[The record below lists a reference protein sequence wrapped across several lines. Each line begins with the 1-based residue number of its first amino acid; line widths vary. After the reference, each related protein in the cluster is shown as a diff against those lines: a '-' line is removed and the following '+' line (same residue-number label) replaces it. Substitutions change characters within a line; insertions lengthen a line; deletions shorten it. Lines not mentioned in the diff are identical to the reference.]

1 MPANPGVQSFSITV
15 NGQVLP
21 DAVGVLEIVVT
32 NIVNAIPKAKV
43 VVMDGSAASQ
53 NFDLSNGT
61 NFIPGAEISIA
72 AGYNGENE
80 VIFSGLIISQTIRAN
95 EDGSQMEI
103 ECRDKA
109 IKLTAGRKNKIWED
123 VSDHDAITD
132 LVGQNGITAD
142 IDGLN
147 LQHKQLVQF
156 NCSNWDFIVTR
167 AELNSALVIT
177 EAGKLT
183 IAMPNASEES
193 TATYTYGSEIYDFE
207 AQMDARTQYP
217 QVLTKNWNYTNQEVK
232 EGTSAAKT
240 LPQQGNISG
249 DDLAEVLGWEDNSL
263 YHSGNVAEQESTEWA
278 TAQLF
283 RSRLNKLIGNF
294 RVQGDNKLKPGI
306 IVELLG
312 IGERFS
318 GKCWVTGVIHSYSGE
333 AAWYSHVQFGLD
345 KKLHSYNFDDIVE
358 KPATGII
365 PPVNGLQIGIVT
377 QLEND
382 PDGENR
388 IRVRLPTV
396 ENEGDGIWARL
407 ASVDAGK
414 EHGWVWNP
422 EINDEVII
430 GFINDDPRDAV
441 ILGRLYSSSFPPHL
455 AAKDDNYLKGLS
467 TKSKLQVLFDDEK
480 KIIKIETPGGN
491 FITLDEDQKKIA
503 IQDIN
508 GNKIEMSEDGIKI
521 ESIKDIILKAS
532 GDFKIDG
539 TNITTNAN
547 AQLKLSGSA
556 GTEISSSAITKV
568 KGSMVQIN

>member
-1 MPANPGVQSFSITV
+1 MPANSGVQSFSITV

-21 DAVGVLEIVVT
+21 DAVGILEIVVT
-32 NIVNAIPKAKV
+32 NLVNAIPKAKV
-43 VVMDGSAASQ
+43 VVMDGSAAAQ

-80 VIFSGLIISQTIRAN
+80 VIFSGLIISQTLRAN

-123 VSDHDAITD
+123 VSDNDAITD

-142 IDGLN
+142 IDGLD

-183 IAMPNASEES
+183 IGMPNASQES

-232 EGTSAAKT
+232 EGTSTAKT

-283 RSRLNKLIGNF
+283 RSRLNKVIGNF

-377 QLEND
+377 QLESD

-414 EHGWVWNP
+414 DHGWVWNP

-455 AAKDDNYLKGLS
+455 EAKDDNYLKGLS

-491 FITLDEDQKKIA
+491 FITLDEDQKQIA

-556 GTEISSSAITKV
+556 GTEVSSSAITKV

>member
-1 MPANPGVQSFSITV
+1 MPANSGVQSFSITV

-21 DAVGVLEIVVT
+21 DAVGILEIVVT
-32 NIVNAIPKAKV
+32 NLVNAIPKAKV
-43 VVMDGSAASQ
+43 VVMDGSAAAQ

-123 VSDHDAITD
+123 VSDNDAITD

-142 IDGLN
+142 IDGLD

-183 IAMPNASEES
+183 IGMPNASQES

-232 EGTSAAKT
+232 EGTSTAKT

-283 RSRLNKLIGNF
+283 RSRLNKVIGNF

-345 KKLHSYNFDDIVE
+345 KKLHSYNFDDIME

-455 AAKDDNYLKGLS
+455 EAKDDNYLKGLS

-491 FITLDEDQKKIA
+491 FITLDEDQKQIA

-539 TNITTNAN
+539 TNITTTAN

-556 GTEISSSAITKV
+556 GTEVSSSAITKV

>member
-1 MPANPGVQSFSITV
+1 MPANSGVQSFSITV

-21 DAVGVLEIVVT
+21 DAVGILEIVVT
-32 NIVNAIPKAKV
+32 NMVNAIPKAKV
-43 VVMDGSAASQ
+43 VVMDGSAAAQ

-80 VIFSGLIISQTIRAN
+80 VIFSGLIISQTLRAN

-123 VSDHDAITD
+123 VSDNDAITD

-183 IAMPNASEES
+183 IGMPNASQES

-232 EGTSAAKT
+232 EGTSTVKT

-283 RSRLNKLIGNF
+283 RSRLNKVIGNF

-377 QLEND
+377 QLESD

-414 EHGWVWNP
+414 DHGWVWNP

-455 AAKDDNYLKGLS
+455 EAKDDNYLKGLS

-491 FITLDEDQKKIA
+491 FITLDEDQKQIA

-556 GTEISSSAITKV
+556 GTEVSSSAITKV

>member
-1 MPANPGVQSFSITV
+1 MPANSGVQSFSITV

-21 DAVGVLEIVVT
+21 DAVGILEIVVT
-32 NIVNAIPKAKV
+32 NMVNAIPKAKV

-123 VSDHDAITD
+123 VSDNDAITD
-132 LVGQNGITAD
+132 LLGQNGITAD

-183 IAMPNASEES
+183 IGMPNASQES

-283 RSRLNKLIGNF
+283 RSRLNKVIGNF

-377 QLEND
+377 QLESD

-414 EHGWVWNP
+414 DHGWVWNP

-455 AAKDDNYLKGLS
+455 EAKDDNYLKGLS

-491 FITLDEDQKKIA
+491 FITLDEDQKQIA

-521 ESIKDIILKAS
+521 ESIKDIILEAS

-556 GTEISSSAITKV
+556 GTEVSSSAITKV

>member
-1 MPANPGVQSFSITV
+1 MPANSGVQSFSITI

-21 DAVGVLEIVVT
+21 DAVGILEIMVT
-32 NIVNAIPKAKV
+32 NVVNAIPKAKV
-43 VVMDGSAASQ
+43 VVMDGSAAAQ

-80 VIFSGLIISQTIRAN
+80 MIFSGLIISQTIRAN

-109 IKLTAGRKNKIWED
+109 VKLTAGRKNKIWED
-123 VSDHDAITD
+123 ASDSDAITD

-142 IDGLN
+142 IDGLG

-167 AELNSALVIT
+167 AELNSALVIA

-183 IAMPNASEES
+183 IGMPNASQES

-217 QVLTKNWNYTNQEVK
+217 QVLTKSWNYTNQEVK
-232 EGTSAAKT
+232 EGTSAAKP

-283 RSRLNKLIGNF
+283 RSRLNRVIGNF

-318 GKCWVTGVIHSYSGE
+318 GKCLVTGVIHSYSGE

-345 KKLHSYNFDDIVE
+345 QKMHSYNFDDIVE

-377 QLEND
+377 QLESD

-455 AAKDDNYLKGLS
+455 EAKDDNYLKGLS

-491 FITLDEDQKKIA
+491 FITLDEDQKQID

-556 GTEISSSAITKV
+556 GTEVSSSAITKV

>member
-21 DAVGVLEIVVT
+21 DAVGILEIVVT
-32 NIVNAIPKAKV
+32 NMVNAIPKAKV

-388 IRVRLPTV
+388 IRVRLPNV

>member
-1 MPANPGVQSFSITV
+1 MPANSGVQSFSITV

-21 DAVGVLEIVVT
+21 DAVGILEIVVT
-32 NIVNAIPKAKV
+32 NMVNAIPKAKV

-123 VSDHDAITD
+123 VSDNDAITD

-142 IDGLN
+142 IDGLD

-183 IAMPNASEES
+183 IGMPNASQES

-232 EGTSAAKT
+232 EGTSTAKT

-283 RSRLNKLIGNF
+283 RSRLNKVIGNF

-345 KKLHSYNFDDIVE
+345 KKMHSYNFDDIVE

-377 QLEND
+377 QLESD

-414 EHGWVWNP
+414 DHGWVWNP

-455 AAKDDNYLKGLS
+455 EAKDDNYLKGLS

-491 FITLDEDQKKIA
+491 FITLDEDQKQIA

-539 TNITTNAN
+539 TNITTTAN

-556 GTEISSSAITKV
+556 GTEVSSSAITKV

>member
-1 MPANPGVQSFSITV
+1 MPAPSGPQSFSITI
-15 NGQVLP
+15 NGQALS
-21 DAVGVLEIVVT
+21 DAVGILEIVVT
-32 NIVNAIPKAKV
+32 NVVNAIPKARV
-43 VVMDGSAASQ
+43 VVMDGSAAAQ
-53 NFDLSNGT
+53 NFELSNGSD
-61 NFIPGAEISIA
+61 FIPGAEITIA

-80 VIFSGLIISQTIRAN
+80 TLFSGLIISQTIKAN
-95 EDGSQMEI
+95 EEGSQMEI

-123 VSDHDAITD
+123 TTDNDAITD
-132 LVGQNGITAD
+132 LAGQCNINAD
-142 IDGLN
+142 IDGLD

-177 EAGKLT
+177 EEGKLKVGQ
-183 IAMPNASEES
+183 PDASQQS
-193 TATYTYGSEIYDFE
+193 TATYTYGTDIYDFE

-217 QVLTKNWNYTNQEVK
+217 QVITKNWSYTNQEVK
-232 EGTSAAKT
+232 EGTSTAKS
-240 LPQQGNISG
+240 LPEQGNISG
-249 DDLAEVLGWEDNSL
+249 DDLAGVLGWEDNSL
-263 YHSGNVAEQESTEWA
+263 YHSGNVAEQESAEWA
-278 TAQLF
+278 SAQLF
-283 RSRLNKLIGNF
+283 RSRLNRVIGNF

-306 IVELLG
+306 IVELQG
-312 IGERFS
+312 MGERFS
-318 GKCWVTGVIHSYSGE
+318 GKCLVTGVVHSYSGE

-345 KKLHSYNFDDIVE
+345 KTLHSYNFDDIVE

-396 ENEGDGIWARL
+396 EKDSDGIWARL

-414 EHGWVWNP
+414 DHGWVWNP
-422 EINDEVII
+422 EKDDEVIV

-441 ILGRLYSSSFPPHL
+441 ILGRLYSSTFPPHL

-467 TKSKLQVLFDDEK
+467 TRAKLQVLFDDDK

-491 FITLDEDQKKIA
+491 VITMDEDQKQIA
-503 IQDIN
+503 IQDMN
-508 GNKIEMSEDGIKI
+508 GNKIEMGQDGITI
-521 ESIKDIILKAS
+521 ESIKDLTLKAS
-532 GDFKIDG
+532 GDIKVDG
-539 TNITTNAN
+539 TNITATAN

-556 GTEISSSAITKV
+556 GTEVSSSAITKV

>member
-21 DAVGVLEIVVT
+21 DAVGILEIVVT
-32 NIVNAIPKAKV
+32 NMVNAIPKAKV

-123 VSDHDAITD
+123 VSDDDAITD

-249 DDLAEVLGWEDNSL
+249 DDLAQVLGWEDNSL

-382 PDGENR
+382 PEGENR

>member
-1 MPANPGVQSFSITV
+1 M
-15 NGQVLP
+15 
-21 DAVGVLEIVVT
+21 VVRH
-32 NIVNAIPKAKV
+32 A
-43 VVMDGSAASQ
+43 Q

-123 VSDHDAITD
+123 VSDNDAITD

-142 IDGLN
+142 IDGLD

-183 IAMPNASEES
+183 IGMPNASQES

-232 EGTSAAKT
+232 EGTSTAKT

-283 RSRLNKLIGNF
+283 RSRLNKVIGNF

-377 QLEND
+377 QLESD

-414 EHGWVWNP
+414 DHGWVWNP

-455 AAKDDNYLKGLS
+455 EAKDDNYLKGLS

-491 FITLDEDQKKIA
+491 FITLDEDQKQIA

-556 GTEISSSAITKV
+556 GTEVSSSAITKV

>member
-1 MPANPGVQSFSITV
+1 MPANSGVQSFSITV

-21 DAVGVLEIVVT
+21 DAVGILEIVVT
-32 NIVNAIPKAKV
+32 NLVNAIPKAKV
-43 VVMDGSAASQ
+43 VVMDGSAAAQ
-53 NFDLSNGT
+53 NFNLSNGT

-72 AGYNGENE
+72 AGYSGENE

-109 IKLTAGRKNKIWED
+109 VKLTAGRKNKIWED
-123 VSDHDAITD
+123 ASDSDAITD

-142 IDGLN
+142 INGLN

-183 IAMPNASEES
+183 IGLPNASQES

-217 QVLTKNWNYTNQEVK
+217 QVLIKNWNYTNQEVK
-232 EGTSAAKT
+232 EGTSAAKS

-283 RSRLNKLIGNF
+283 RSRLNRVIGNF

-345 KKLHSYNFDDIVE
+345 QKLHSYNFDDIVE

-396 ENEGDGIWARL
+396 ENKGDGIWARL

-455 AAKDDNYLKGLS
+455 EAKDDNYLKGLS
-467 TKSKLQVLFDDEK
+467 TRSKLQVLFDDEK

-491 FITLDEDQKKIA
+491 FITLDEDQKQIA

-539 TNITTNAN
+539 TNITANAN

>member
-21 DAVGVLEIVVT
+21 DAVGILEIVVT
-32 NIVNAIPKAKV
+32 NMVNAIPKAKV

-109 IKLTAGRKNKIWED
+109 IKLTADRKNKIWED
-123 VSDHDAITD
+123 VSDNDAITD

-142 IDGLN
+142 IDGLD

-183 IAMPNASEES
+183 IGMPNASQES

-232 EGTSAAKT
+232 EGTSTAKT

-283 RSRLNKLIGNF
+283 RSRLNKVIGNF

-377 QLEND
+377 QLESD

-414 EHGWVWNP
+414 DHGWVWNP

-455 AAKDDNYLKGLS
+455 EAKDDNYLKGLS

-491 FITLDEDQKKIA
+491 FITLDEDQKQIA

-556 GTEISSSAITKV
+556 GTEVSSSAITKV

>member
-388 IRVRLPTV
+388 IRVRLPNV

>member
-1 MPANPGVQSFSITV
+1 MPANSGVQSFSITV

-21 DAVGVLEIVVT
+21 DAVGILEIVVT
-32 NIVNAIPKAKV
+32 NLVNAIPKAKV
-43 VVMDGSAASQ
+43 VVMDGSAAAQ

-123 VSDHDAITD
+123 VSDNDAITD

-183 IAMPNASEES
+183 IGMPNASQES

-232 EGTSAAKT
+232 EGTSTAKT

-283 RSRLNKLIGNF
+283 RSRLNRVIGNF

-377 QLEND
+377 QLESD
-382 PDGENR
+382 PEGENR

-414 EHGWVWNP
+414 DHGWVWNP

-455 AAKDDNYLKGLS
+455 EAKDGNYLKGLS

-491 FITLDEDQKKIA
+491 FITLDEDQKQIA

>member
-123 VSDHDAITD
+123 VSDNDAITD

-142 IDGLN
+142 IDGLD

-183 IAMPNASEES
+183 IGMPNASQES

-232 EGTSAAKT
+232 EGTSTAKT

-283 RSRLNKLIGNF
+283 RSRLNKVIGNF

-377 QLEND
+377 QLESD

-414 EHGWVWNP
+414 DHGWVWNP

-455 AAKDDNYLKGLS
+455 EAKDDNYLKGLS

-491 FITLDEDQKKIA
+491 FITLDEDQKQIA

-556 GTEISSSAITKV
+556 GTEVSSSAITKV

>member
-1 MPANPGVQSFSITV
+1 MPANSGVQSFSITV

-21 DAVGVLEIVVT
+21 DAVGILEIVVT
-32 NIVNAIPKAKV
+32 NVVNAIPKAKV
-43 VVMDGSAASQ
+43 VVMDGSAAAQ
-53 NFDLSNGT
+53 NFGLSNGT
-61 NFIPGAEISIA
+61 NFIPGAEISIT

-109 IKLTAGRKNKIWED
+109 VKLTAGRKNKIWED
-123 VSDHDAITD
+123 TSDSDAITD

-142 IDGLN
+142 IDGLD

-177 EAGKLT
+177 EAGKL
-183 IAMPNASEES
+183 IIGMPNASQES

-240 LPQQGNISG
+240 LPRQGNISG

-283 RSRLNKLIGNF
+283 RSRLNRVIGNF

-377 QLEND
+377 QLESD

-455 AAKDDNYLKGLS
+455 EAKDDNYLKGLS

-491 FITLDEDQKKIA
+491 FITLDEDQKQIA

-547 AQLKLSGSA
+547 AELKLSGSA

>member
-1 MPANPGVQSFSITV
+1 MPANSGVQSFSITV

-21 DAVGVLEIVVT
+21 DAVGILEIVVT
-32 NIVNAIPKAKV
+32 NLVNAIPKAKV
-43 VVMDGSAASQ
+43 VVMDGSAAAQ

-109 IKLTAGRKNKIWED
+109 VKLTAGRKNKIWED
-123 VSDHDAITD
+123 TSDSDAITD

-142 IDGLN
+142 IDGLD

-167 AELNSALVIT
+167 AELNSALVVT
-177 EAGKLT
+177 EAGKL
-183 IAMPNASEES
+183 IIGMPNASQES

-232 EGTSAAKT
+232 EGASAAKT

-283 RSRLNKLIGNF
+283 RSRLNRVIGNF

-377 QLEND
+377 QLESD

-455 AAKDDNYLKGLS
+455 EAKDDNYLKGLS

-491 FITLDEDQKKIA
+491 FITLDEDQKQIA

-556 GTEISSSAITKV
+556 GTEVSSSAITKV

>member
-1 MPANPGVQSFSITV
+1 MPANSGVQSFSITV

-21 DAVGVLEIVVT
+21 DAVGILEIVVT
-32 NIVNAIPKAKV
+32 NLVNAIPKAKV
-43 VVMDGSAASQ
+43 VVMDGSAAAQ

-123 VSDHDAITD
+123 VSDNDAITD

-142 IDGLN
+142 IDGLD

-183 IAMPNASEES
+183 IGMPNASQES

-232 EGTSAAKT
+232 EGTSTAKT

-283 RSRLNKLIGNF
+283 RSRLNKVIGNF

-377 QLEND
+377 QLESD

-414 EHGWVWNP
+414 DHGWVWNP

-455 AAKDDNYLKGLS
+455 EAKDDNYLKGLS

-491 FITLDEDQKKIA
+491 FITLDEDQKQIA

-556 GTEISSSAITKV
+556 GTEVSSSAITKV

>member
-1 MPANPGVQSFSITV
+1 MPANSGVQSFSITV

-21 DAVGVLEIVVT
+21 DAVGILEIVVT
-32 NIVNAIPKAKV
+32 NVVNAIPKAKV
-43 VVMDGSAASQ
+43 VVMDGSAAAQ

-61 NFIPGAEISIA
+61 NFIPGAEISIS

-103 ECRDKA
+103 DCRDKA
-109 IKLTAGRKNKIWED
+109 VKLTAGRKNKIWED
-123 VSDHDAITD
+123 ASDSDAITD

-142 IDGLN
+142 IDGLG

-167 AELNSALVIT
+167 AELNSALVIA

-183 IAMPNASEES
+183 IGMPNASQES

-232 EGTSAAKT
+232 EGTSVAKT

-283 RSRLNKLIGNF
+283 RSRLNRVIGNF

-318 GKCWVTGVIHSYSGE
+318 GKCWVTGIIHSYSGE

-345 KKLHSYNFDDIVE
+345 KKMHSYNFDDIVE

-455 AAKDDNYLKGLS
+455 EAKDDNYLKGLS

-491 FITLDEDQKKIA
+491 FITLDEDQKQVA

-556 GTEISSSAITKV
+556 GTEVSSSAITKV

>member
-21 DAVGVLEIVVT
+21 DAVGILEIVVT
-32 NIVNAIPKAKV
+32 NMVNAIPKAKV

-123 VSDHDAITD
+123 VSDNDAITD

-142 IDGLN
+142 IDGLD

-183 IAMPNASEES
+183 IGMPNASQES

-232 EGTSAAKT
+232 EGTSTAKT

-283 RSRLNKLIGNF
+283 RSRLNKVIGNF

-377 QLEND
+377 QLESD

-414 EHGWVWNP
+414 DHGWVWNP

-455 AAKDDNYLKGLS
+455 EAKDDNYLKGLS

-491 FITLDEDQKKIA
+491 FITLDEDQKQIA

-556 GTEISSSAITKV
+556 GTEVSSSAITKV

>member
-1 MPANPGVQSFSITV
+1 MPAHSGAQSFSIKV
-15 NGQVLP
+15 NGQALP
-21 DAVGVLEIVVT
+21 DAVGILEIVVT
-32 NIVNAIPKAKV
+32 NMVNAIPKARV
-43 VVMDGSAASQ
+43 VVMDGSAAAQ
-53 NFDLSNGT
+53 NFELSNG
-61 NFIPGAEISIA
+61 NDFIPGAEIEIA
-72 AGYNGENE
+72 AGYDGENE
-80 VIFSGLIISQTIRAN
+80 TIFSGLIISQTIKAN
-95 EDGSQMEI
+95 ESGSQMEI

-109 IKLTAGRKNKIWED
+109 VKLTAGRKNKIWED
-123 VSDHDAITD
+123 TTDADAITD
-132 LVGQNGITAD
+132 LVGQNGISAD
-142 IDGLN
+142 IDGLD

-156 NCSNWDFIVTR
+156 NCSNWDFIITR

-177 EAGKLT
+177 EAGKLN
-183 IAMPNASEES
+183 IAMPDAGQES

-217 QVLTKNWNYTNQEVK
+217 QVVTKNWNYTNQEVK
-232 EGTSAAKT
+232 EGTSTAKS

-249 DDLAEVLGWEDNSL
+249 DDLSEVLGWDDNSL
-263 YHSGNVAEQESTEWA
+263 YHSGNVAEKESAEWA
-278 TAQLF
+278 SAQLF
-283 RSRLNKLIGNF
+283 RSRLNRLIGNF

-345 KKLHSYNFDDIVE
+345 KSLHSYSFDDIVE

-377 QLEND
+377 QLESD

-414 EHGWVWNP
+414 DHGWVWNP
-422 EINDEVII
+422 EINDEVIV

-455 AAKDDNYLKGLS
+455 EAKDDNYLKGLS
-467 TKSKLQVLFDDEK
+467 TKSKLQLSFDDEK
-480 KIIKIETPGGN
+480 KIIKIETPGGHS
-491 FITLDEDQKKIA
+491 ITLDEDQKQIA
-503 IQDIN
+503 IQDMN
-508 GNKIEMSEDGIKI
+508 GNKIEMGEDGIKI
-521 ESIKDIILKAS
+521 ESIKDITLKAS

-547 AQLKLSGSA
+547 AQLKLSGSS
-556 GTEISSSAITKV
+556 GTELSSSAITKV

>member
-249 DDLAEVLGWEDNSL
+249 DDLAQVLGWEDNSL

-388 IRVRLPTV
+388 IRVRLPNV

>member
-1 MPANPGVQSFSITV
+1 MPAPSGPQSFSITI
-15 NGQVLP
+15 NGQVLS
-21 DAVGVLEIVVT
+21 DAVGILEIVVT
-32 NIVNAIPKAKV
+32 NVVNAIPKARV
-43 VVMDGSAASQ
+43 VVMDGSAAAQ
-53 NFDLSNGT
+53 NFELSNGSD
-61 NFIPGAEISIA
+61 FIPGAEITIA

-80 VIFSGLIISQTIRAN
+80 TLFSGLIISQTIKAN
-95 EDGSQMEI
+95 EEGSQMEI

-123 VSDHDAITD
+123 TTDNDAITN
-132 LVGQNGITAD
+132 LVGQSSISAD

-177 EAGKLT
+177 EEGKLK
-183 IAMPNASEES
+183 IGQPDASQQS
-193 TATYTYGSEIYDFE
+193 TATYTYGTDIYDFE

-217 QVLTKNWNYTNQEVK
+217 QVITKNWNYTNQEVK
-232 EGTSAAKT
+232 EGTSTAKS

-249 DDLAEVLGWEDNSL
+249 DDLAGVLGWEDNSL
-263 YHSGNVAEQESTEWA
+263 YHSGNVAEQESAEWA
-278 TAQLF
+278 SAQLF
-283 RSRLNKLIGNF
+283 RSRLNRVIGNF

-312 IGERFS
+312 MGERFS
-318 GKCWVTGVIHSYSGE
+318 GKCLVTGVVHSYSGE

-345 KKLHSYNFDDIVE
+345 KTLHSYNFDDIVE

-396 ENEGDGIWARL
+396 EKDSDGIWARL

-414 EHGWVWNP
+414 DHGWVWNP
-422 EINDEVII
+422 EKDDEVIV

-441 ILGRLYSSSFPPHL
+441 ILGKLYSSAFPPHL
-455 AAKDDNYLKGLS
+455 EAKDDNYLKGLS
-467 TKSKLQVLFDDEK
+467 TRSKLQVLFDDEK
-480 KIIKIETPGGN
+480 KIIKIETPSGN
-491 FITLDEDQKKIA
+491 VITMDEDQKQIA
-503 IQDIN
+503 IQDMN
-508 GNKIEMSEDGIKI
+508 GNKIEMGQDGIKI
-521 ESIKDIILKAS
+521 ESIKDLTLKAS
-532 GDFKIDG
+532 GDIKVDG
-539 TNITTNAN
+539 TNITATAN

-556 GTEISSSAITKV
+556 GTEVSSSAITKI

>member
-1 MPANPGVQSFSITV
+1 MPAPSGPQSFSITI
-15 NGQVLP
+15 NGQALS
-21 DAVGVLEIVVT
+21 DAVGILEIVVT
-32 NIVNAIPKAKV
+32 NVVNAIPKARV
-43 VVMDGSAASQ
+43 VVMDGSAAAQ
-53 NFDLSNGT
+53 NFELSNGSD
-61 NFIPGAEISIA
+61 FIPGAEITIA

-80 VIFSGLIISQTIRAN
+80 TLFSGLIISQTIKAN
-95 EDGSQMEI
+95 EEGSQMEI

-123 VSDHDAITD
+123 TTDNDAITD
-132 LVGQNGITAD
+132 LAGQCNISAD
-142 IDGLN
+142 IDGLD

-177 EAGKLT
+177 EEGKLK
-183 IAMPNASEES
+183 IGQPDAGQQSA
-193 TATYTYGSEIYDFE
+193 ATYTYGTDIYDFE

-217 QVLTKNWNYTNQEVK
+217 QVITKNWSYTNQEVK
-232 EGTSAAKT
+232 EGTSTAKS

-249 DDLAEVLGWEDNSL
+249 DDLAGVLGWEDNSL
-263 YHSGNVAEQESTEWA
+263 YHSGNVAEQESAEWA
-278 TAQLF
+278 SAQLF
-283 RSRLNKLIGNF
+283 RSRLNRVIGNF

-306 IVELLG
+306 IVELQG
-312 IGERFS
+312 MGERFS
-318 GKCWVTGVIHSYSGE
+318 GKCLVTGVVHSYSGE

-345 KKLHSYNFDDIVE
+345 KTLHSYNFDDIVE

-396 ENEGDGIWARL
+396 EKDSDGIWARL

-414 EHGWVWNP
+414 DHGWVWNP
-422 EINDEVII
+422 EKDDEVIV

-441 ILGRLYSSSFPPHL
+441 ILGRLYSSTFPPHL
-455 AAKDDNYLKGLS
+455 EAKDDNYLKGLS
-467 TKSKLQVLFDDEK
+467 TRSKLQVLFDDEK

-491 FITLDEDQKKIA
+491 VITMDEDQKQIA
-503 IQDIN
+503 IQDMN
-508 GNKIEMSEDGIKI
+508 GNKIEMGQDGITI
-521 ESIKDIILKAS
+521 ESIKDLTLKAS
-532 GDFKIDG
+532 GDIKVDG
-539 TNITTNAN
+539 TNITATAN

-556 GTEISSSAITKV
+556 GTEVSSSAITKV

>member
-1 MPANPGVQSFSITV
+1 MPANSGVQSFSITV

-21 DAVGVLEIVVT
+21 DAVGILEIVVT
-32 NIVNAIPKAKV
+32 NVVNVIPKAKV
-43 VVMDGSAASQ
+43 VVMDGSAAAQ
-53 NFDLSNGT
+53 NFNLSNGT
-61 NFIPGAEISIA
+61 NFIPGAEISIS

-103 ECRDKA
+103 DCRDKA
-109 IKLTAGRKNKIWED
+109 VKLTAGRKNKIWED
-123 VSDHDAITD
+123 ASDSDAITD

-142 IDGLN
+142 IDGLG

-167 AELNSALVIT
+167 AELNSALVIA

-183 IAMPNASEES
+183 IGMPDASQES

-232 EGTSAAKT
+232 EGTSVAKT

-283 RSRLNKLIGNF
+283 RSRLNRVIGNF

-345 KKLHSYNFDDIVE
+345 KKMHSHNFDDIVE
-358 KPATGII
+358 KPAAGII

-396 ENEGDGIWARL
+396 ENQGDGIWARL

-455 AAKDDNYLKGLS
+455 EAKDDNYLKGLS
-467 TKSKLQVLFDDEK
+467 TKSKLQVLFDDDK

-491 FITLDEDQKKIA
+491 FITLDEDQKQIA

-556 GTEISSSAITKV
+556 GTEVSSSAITKV

>member
-1 MPANPGVQSFSITV
+1 MS
-15 NGQVLP
+15 
-21 DAVGVLEIVVT
+21 DAVGILEIVIT
-32 NIVNAIPKAKV
+32 NLVNAIPKAKV
-43 VVMDGSAASQ
+43 VVMDGSAAAQ
-53 NFDLSNGT
+53 NFELSNGT
-61 NFIPGAEISIA
+61 DFIPGAEITIA
-72 AGYNGENE
+72 GGYNGENE
-80 VIFSGLIISQTIRAN
+80 TLFSGLIISQTIKAN

-123 VSDHDAITD
+123 VSDNDAITD
-132 LVGQNGITAD
+132 LVGQSGITAD
-142 IDGLN
+142 IDGLD

-156 NCSNWDFIVTR
+156 NCSNWDFIITR
-167 AELNSALVIT
+167 AELNSALVLT
-177 EAGKLT
+177 EDGKLT
-183 IAMPNASEES
+183 IAVPDASQES

-207 AQMDARTQYP
+207 AQMDARTQFP
-217 QVLTKNWNYTNQEVK
+217 QVITKNWNYTNQEVK
-232 EGTSAAKT
+232 EGNSSAKS

-263 YHSGNVAEQESTEWA
+263 YHSGNVAEQESTAWA
-278 TAQLF
+278 SAELF
-283 RSRLNKLIGNF
+283 RSRLNRLIGNF

-318 GKCWVTGVIHSYSGE
+318 GKCLVTGVVHSYSGE

-345 KKLHSYNFDDIVE
+345 KKLHNYNFDDIVE

-365 PPVNGLQIGIVT
+365 PPVNGLQIGVVT

-382 PDGENR
+382 PEGENR

-396 ENEGDGIWARL
+396 EKDGDGIWARL

-414 EHGWVWNP
+414 DHGWVWNP
-422 EINDEVII
+422 EINDEVIV

-441 ILGRLYSSSFPPHL
+441 ILGRLFSSSFPPHL
-455 AAKDDNYLKGLS
+455 EAKDDNYLKGLS

-480 KIIKIETPGGN
+480 KIIKIETPAGHS
-491 FITLDEDQKKIA
+491 ITMDEDQKQIA
-503 IQDIN
+503 IQDQN
-508 GNKIEMSEDGIKI
+508 GNKIEMSQDGIKI
-521 ESIKDIILKAS
+521 ESIKDITLKAS
-532 GDFKIDG
+532 GDLKIDG

-556 GTEISSSAITKV
+556 GTELSSSAITKV

>member
-1 MPANPGVQSFSITV
+1 MPANSGVQSFSITI
-15 NGQVLP
+15 NGQALS
-21 DAVGVLEIVVT
+21 DAVGILEIVVT
-32 NIVNAIPKAKV
+32 NMVNAIPKATV

-53 NFDLSNGT
+53 NFELSNGAD
-61 NFIPGAEISIA
+61 FIPGAEISIA

-80 VIFSGLIISQTIRAN
+80 VIFSGLIISQTIKAN
-95 EDGSQMEI
+95 EEGSQMEI

-109 IKLTAGRKNKIWED
+109 IKLTAGRKNKIWEE
-123 VSDHDAITD
+123 VSDSDAITD
-132 LVGQNGITAD
+132 LVGQSGISAD
-142 IDGLN
+142 IDGLD

-183 IAMPNASEES
+183 IGMPDAGQQS
-193 TATYTYGSEIYDFE
+193 TATYTYGTEIYDFE

-217 QVLTKNWNYTNQEVK
+217 QVTTKNWNYTDQEVK
-232 EGTSAAKT
+232 ESISAAKT
-240 LPQQGNISG
+240 LPQQGNVSG

-263 YHSGNVAEQESTEWA
+263 YHSGNVAEQESAEWA

-283 RSRLNKLIGNF
+283 RSRLNRVIGNF
-294 RVQGDNKLKPGI
+294 RVQGDSKLKPGI
-306 IVELLG
+306 IVELMGLG
-312 IGERFS
+312 DRFS

-358 KPATGII
+358 KQATGII

-377 QLEND
+377 QLESD

-396 ENEGDGIWARL
+396 AQEGDGIWARL

-414 EHGWVWNP
+414 DHGWVWNP

-441 ILGRLYSSSFPPHL
+441 ILGRLYSSAFPPHL
-455 AAKDDNYLKGLS
+455 EAKDDNNLKGLS
-467 TKSKLQVLFDDEK
+467 TRSKLQVLFDDDK

-491 FITLDEDQKKIA
+491 FITLDEDGKQVA

-508 GNKIEMSEDGIKI
+508 GNKIEMSADGIKI
-521 ESIKDIILKAS
+521 ESIKDITLKAS

-547 AQLKLSGSA
+547 AELKLSGSA
-556 GTEISSSAITKV
+556 GTEVSSSAITKV